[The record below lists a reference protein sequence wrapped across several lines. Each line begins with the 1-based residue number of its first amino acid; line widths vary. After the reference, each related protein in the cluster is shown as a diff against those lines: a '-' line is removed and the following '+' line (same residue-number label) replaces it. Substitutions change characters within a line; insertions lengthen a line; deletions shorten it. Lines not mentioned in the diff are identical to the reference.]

1 MKVLAIDT
9 SNQAMSIAV
18 LEDSKVISEWTTNIK
33 RNHSE
38 QVMPAIASLIKEAG
52 WQPKQLDKIVVAKGP
67 GSYTGLRIGVTTAKT
82 LAWTLGKELVGVSS
96 LEVLAANCTGKEQY
110 IIPLFDARRGT
121 IYTSLYRSDAK
132 GNIKQIEPDTHI
144 LAEDWALHLSKIEGE
159 FCLVGEDSESYYPL
173 FSQYLHKRIHES
185 PLQDRLPRA
194 GVLGILGM
202 NKIPENIHTF
212 IPSYMKL
219 AEAEE
224 NWRKKH
230 PDKLGD
236 TTYVEKI

>member
-18 LEDSKVISEWTTNIK
+18 LEESKVISEWTTNIK

-38 QVMPAIASLIKEAG
+38 QVMPAIASLITEAG
-52 WQPKQLDKIVVAKGP
+52 WQPKQLDRIVVAKGP

-82 LAWTLGKELVGVSS
+82 LAWTLEKELAGVSS
-96 LEVLAANCTGKEQY
+96 LEVLAANCVGRERY
-110 IIPLFDARRGT
+110 IVPLFDARRGT
-121 IYTSLYRSDAK
+121 IYTGLYWSDAR
-132 GNIKQIEPDTHI
+132 GNLKQIEPDIHI
-144 LAEDWALHLSKIEGE
+144 SAEEWALHLSKIKGE
-159 FCLVGEDSESYYPL
+159 FCLVGEDSESYYHL
-173 FSQYLHKRIHES
+173 FSQYLRKRVYQAL
-185 PLQDRLPRA
+185 PQDRLPRA
-194 GVLGILGM
+194 SVLGFLGM
-202 NKIPENIHTF
+202 DKETEEVHTF
-212 IPSYMKL
+212 IPSYLKL

-236 TTYVEKI
+236 TTYVEKV